1 MPNPCLFGD
10 TEIFPQIHLLHLEIC
25 GPSSLPR
32 LLEDG
37 SNTDFPPAPFII
49 PKERSQLEHPLR
61 EVGIQLE
68 KDSDLSQNQS
78 SLETFRGLP
87 VLTRS
92 VTTTPKVKSGY
103 LSQERGVWRAP
114 PALNCSY
121 IKEGPS
127 QSPFLQSEREDSH
140 IYDVSTSNEKR
151 EIRPR

>member
-1 MPNPCLFGD
+1 MINAQSSLVWRQRKLPTNTPASSGD
-10 TEIFPQIHLLHLEIC
+10 C

-49 PKERSQLEHPLR
+49 PTERSQLQHPLR

-92 VTTTPKVKSGY
+92 VSTTPKVKSGY
-103 LSQERGVWRAP
+103 LSQERGVRRAP
-114 PALNCSY
+114 PILNCSY
-121 IKEGPS
+121 IKEEGAS
-127 QSPFLQSEREDSH
+127 QSPLLQSEREDSH
-140 IYDVSTSNEKR
+140 I
-151 EIRPR
+151 